1 MRIVV
6 TGATGNVG
14 TSVVRALGADD
25 RVEEIVGIARRLPG
39 WQPART
45 RWVSADVASD
55 DLRPLFA
62 GADAVIHLA
71 WLIQPSRD
79 GAELERVNVDGSR
92 RVFEAAASAGVRALV
107 HASSVGVY
115 SEGPKD
121 RPVDESWRRD
131 GVPSSFYSR
140 HKAAAERVLDAVE
153 AANPELRV
161 VRLRPGL
168 IFKREAGPEIR
179 RLFAGPLLPAALL
192 KPGRLP
198 VLPLPDRLVLQC
210 VHGDDVGEAYRLAAL
225 SPDARGAY
233 NVAADPVLDPE
244 ALAGTL
250 GARRVRIP
258 EAPGATARR
267 PHLARAPAA
276 GPGRLGRHGA
286 RRPGDGHPAR
296 TRGAR
301 LAPAPHGGAGPAR
314 AAGGDARAR
323 RPGHPAAGTARRRS
337 PARARV
343 PHGPGRPAL
352 VGGLTGAARA
362 ARGPG

>member
-1 MRIVV
+1 MRIIV

-25 RVEEIVGIARRLPG
+25 RVDEIVGIARRLPD
-39 WQPART
+39 WRPART
-45 RWVSADVASD
+45 RWVSADIARD

-62 GADAVIHLA
+62 DADVVIHLA

-153 AANPELRV
+153 AAHPQLRV

-210 VHGDDVGEAYRLAAL
+210 VHGEDVGEAYRLAAL
-225 SPDARGAY
+225 SGDARGAY
-233 NVAADPVLDPE
+233 NVAADPVLDPA
-244 ALAGTL
+244 ALARTL
-250 GARRVRIP
+250 GARRARIP
-258 EAPGATARR
+258 ERPVRLLADLTWRARLQ
-267 PHLARAPAA
+267 PAPAGWVDMGLAVPVMDTRRAREELGWRPRHSAQQALLELLEGMREPA
-276 GPGRLGRHGA
+276 GLDTPPLEPRAGGVLRVREFLTGL
-286 RRPGDGHPAR
+286 
-296 TRGAR
+296 GAR
-301 LAPAPHGGAGPAR
+301 L
-314 AAGGDARAR
+314 
-323 RPGHPAAGTARRRS
+323 
-337 PARARV
+337 
-343 PHGPGRPAL
+343 
-352 VGGLTGAARA
+352 
-362 ARGPG
+362 